1 MITFYSVIMTVCV
14 ATLWISAIQ
23 LIRIHFLSRNLS
35 KVLDDVF
42 SQREAASLSG
52 MRWSEIQQTIKY
64 PDIAATYD
72 NLKWYKPW
80 ERPSTLIVY
89 DKD

>member
-1 MITFYSVIMTVCV
+1 MLYSIVMTACV
-14 ATLWISAIQ
+14 ATLWISAVQ
-23 LIRIHFLSRNLS
+23 LIRLHFLSTSLS
-35 KVLDDVF
+35 KVLKETFDK
-42 SQREAASLSG
+42 REAASLAG

-64 PDIAATYD
+64 PDIDATYN
-72 NLKWYKPW
+72 NLKWYKLW